1 MRQTAIGIDCRL
13 GGVRHGGIGRYIA
26 EYLKLVVDEDSFRF
40 SLVFSDPQQ
49 QQELL
54 SGVSQKNLSRI
65 QSTITDIRHYSI
77 SEQLRLPAIF
87 NQLQVDLLHV
97 PHFNVPVGYRRPFVV
112 TIHDL
117 LWHSTRGTTVT
128 TLPAWQYWMKYG
140 AYKYTVG
147 STVRRAARIFVPT
160 QFVADTISDHYP
172 HARNKTVVTYEGV
185 GEQFIPSSLKNKI
198 SQQLL
203 YVGSLYPHKNVSLIL
218 DALLQLKN
226 YSLVIAGARDV
237 FAQSFVKEIDRR
249 GLQNRVSI
257 TGRVTDPELVK
268 LYQTSGAVIQPSTSE
283 GFGLTGV
290 EALACHAPLL
300 ASDIPVFHEVYG
312 DAALYFDPNSADS
325 LVHVI
330 NQINQLTSEVNE
342 SARKHALAKCS
353 WKRMTNSIV
362 AELKAELQTHTT

>member
-26 EYLKLVVDEDSFRF
+26 EYLKLVVDEGSFRF

-65 QSTITDIRHYSI
+65 HTTITDIRHYSI
-77 SEQLRLPAIF
+77 SEQLRLPDIF

-117 LWHSTRGTTVT
+117 LWHSTRGTAVT
-128 TLPAWQYWMKYG
+128 TLPAWQYWLKYG

-147 STVRRAARIFVPT
+147 STVRRAARVFAPT
-160 QFVADTISDHYP
+160 QFVAKTITDHYP
-172 HARNKTVVTYEGV
+172 QARDKTVVTYEGV
-185 GEQFIPSSLKNKI
+185 GEQFVPFSQNRK

-226 YSLVIAGARDV
+226 FSLVVAGARDV
-237 FAQSFVKEIDRR
+237 FAEAFAKEIGRR
-249 GLQNRVSI
+249 GLENRVTI
-257 TGRVTDPELVK
+257 TGRVSDQELVK
-268 LYQTSGAVIQPSTSE
+268 LYQTSAAVIQPSTSE

-290 EALACHAPLL
+290 EALACDTALL

-312 DAALYFDPNSADS
+312 DAALYFDPDGADS
-325 LVHVI
+325 LVHAI
-330 NQINQLTSEVNE
+330 GQIDQLSSEENKT
-342 SARKHALAKCS
+342 AREQALAKCS
-353 WKRMTNSIV
+353 WKRMTDIIV
-362 AELKAELQTHTT
+362 AELKAELHTHTT